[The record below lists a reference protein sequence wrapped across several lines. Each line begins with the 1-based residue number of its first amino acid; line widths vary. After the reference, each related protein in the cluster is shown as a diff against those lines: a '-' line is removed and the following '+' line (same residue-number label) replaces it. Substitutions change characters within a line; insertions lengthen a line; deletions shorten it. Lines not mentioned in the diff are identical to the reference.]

1 VTRAARITAAL
12 LALLVSGLA
21 LVACGGGVPG
31 NSVAQV
37 GDESITKSRFEKWLA
52 ITAKSSQQVPGQ
64 AVAIPDPPE
73 FPKCVAAKRKTA
85 PQAPKG
91 QPKVTDAALKK
102 QCAADYKNL
111 REQTLGRLIQ
121 AEWVQGEAAA
131 QNIKVTDAEVR
142 KRFDQ
147 QKKQSFPK
155 DKDFEKFLKT
165 SGMTL
170 DDILFQVK
178 VDLIASKLRD
188 KVVKGKNKVTE
199 KEVTDYYAKHKN
211 QFATPERRDI
221 RLVMARSK
229 AKADQALKALK
240 SGQSFKSVVKKYSQD
255 PQTKGTGG
263 LLEGAV
269 KGQVDA
275 GFEQSAFAASKDKLS
290 GPVKGQFGWYV
301 YRVEKISKKH
311 QQALAE
317 VKPSIRQQL
326 IAQGEQKSLNAF
338 VKDFQKK
345 WTARTDCRKGYKVQG
360 CKGYKAPKTTPTG
373 PSQPQP
379 SQPGQP
385 PQEQQQ
391 QPPPP
396 QQPPGG

>member
-1 VTRAARITAAL
+1 
-12 LALLVSGLA
+12 
-21 LVACGGGVPG
+21 
-31 NSVAQV
+31 
-37 GDESITKSRFEKWLA
+37 
-52 ITAKSSQQVPGQ
+52 
-64 AVAIPDPPE
+64 
-73 FPKCVAAKRKTA
+73 
-85 PQAPKG
+85 
-91 QPKVTDAALKK
+91 
-102 QCAADYKNL
+102 
-111 REQTLGRLIQ
+111 
-121 AEWVQGEAAA
+121 
-131 QNIKVTDAEVR
+131 VR

-155 DKDFEKFLKT
+155 DKDFQKFLKT

-211 QFATPERRDI
+211 QFATPERRNI

-229 AKADQALKALK
+229 AKAEQALKALK

-275 GFEQSAFAASKDKLS
+275 GFEQSAFAAPKDKLS

-317 VKPSIRQQL
+317 VKASIRQQL

-345 WTARTDCRKGYKVQG
+345 WKARTECRKGYKVQG

-379 SQPGQP
+379 SQPGQA

-391 QPPPP
+391 PP